1 MFFNLEKFMIQ
12 SFLLAWKN
20 AFVFKGKT
28 SRKDFWFYILANTIL
43 SITLNITQNLLTNLQ
58 YASLPSDSLV
68 NDFSLLSEIFAVLS
82 QTIQIISFFYLLGS
96 LIVSLSIQVRRLND
110 ISKKWVWIFIQIIPI
125 LGSIYYVYL
134 MCQPSISVN
143 SQE

>member
-1 MFFNLEKFMIQ
+1 MIQ

-28 SRKDFWFYILANTIL
+28 SRKDFWFFILANTIL
-43 SITLNITQNLLTNLQ
+43 SIILSITQNLFENLA
-58 YASLPSDSLV
+58 YTLPLSLV
-68 NDFSLLSEIFAVLS
+68 SEIFLFLS

-125 LGSIYYVYL
+125 LGSIYFIYL
-134 MCQPSISVN
+134 MCQPSIAAN

>member
-1 MFFNLEKFMIQ
+1 MIQ

-20 AFVFKGKT
+20 AFVFTGRT
-28 SRKDFWFYILANTIL
+28 SRKDFWFYQLASIIL
-43 SITLNITQNLLTNLQ
+43 SITLNITQNLFANLQ

-125 LGSIYYVYL
+125 LGSIYFIYL
-134 MCQPSISVN
+134 MCQPSISTN